1 MPRLTD
7 IIREQHD
14 AAPAP
19 SGATAAAAF
28 HAPSRPEAAAAGR
41 AAVLSEPDWYHL
53 AKEEV
58 LRLGQTVRQGALV
71 RIDSLA
77 QAAAG
82 IAASVQRDDALLLKV
97 FSGSDDRFLV
107 TNPVHVAILAVKIGI
122 GLEYDAVALERLALE
137 GLLHDAGMFALPEA
151 LVMKA
156 GALTPEERARV
167 QTHPQLGWQILNGLG
182 PSYGWLAAIARQEHE
197 RWDGQGYPDRLQG
210 DQIHDHAQLIGLVD
224 VFDAMISPRPYRR
237 RISPHHTIKHL
248 LVNEKQTFSHRLL
261 KALVGQLS
269 VYPLDTAVR
278 LNTGEVGTVI
288 QVSPRHPLR
297 PVLRIEQTV
306 EPDGPTSGRILDLGK
321 TTLVHIVEVLKPTE
335 PK

>member
-1 MPRLTD
+1 MPRLSD
-7 IIREQHD
+7 LVREQHK

-19 SGATAAAAF
+19 SDATTAMAF
-28 HAPSRPEAAAAGR
+28 HAPSRPEAAAAVR
-41 AAVLSEPDWYHL
+41 AAVLSDPDWYHL

-58 LRLGQTVRQGALV
+58 WRLGQTVRQGAVV

-82 IAASVQRDDALLLKV
+82 LAASVQRDDALLLKV
-97 FSGSDDRFLV
+97 FSCSDDRFLA

-122 GLEYDAVALERLALE
+122 GLEYDTVALERLALA
-137 GLLHDAGMFALPEA
+137 GLLHDVGMFALPET
-151 LVMKA
+151 LVMKP

-210 DQIHDHAQLIGLVD
+210 AEIHEQAQLIGLAD
-224 VFDAMISPRPYRR
+224 VFDAMISRRPYRR
-237 RISPHHTIKHL
+237 RMPPHHAIKHL
-248 LVNEKQTFSHRLL
+248 LVNEKHTFSHRLL

-278 LNTGEVGTVI
+278 LNTGEIGTVI
-288 QVSPRHPLR
+288 RVSPRHPLR
-297 PVLRIEQTV
+297 PVLRIEQTG
-306 EPDGPTSGRILDLGK
+306 EADGSTSGRILDLGR
-321 TTLVHIVEVLKPTE
+321 TTFVHIVEVLKPSET
-335 PK
+335 K